1 MVSPLSAAAYIVLLV
16 LATVIFA
23 DGVEKVA
30 VRLGLT
36 RFATGALLT
45 AALTALPETMIAIL
59 SRIQGGLSYL
69 EVGAGSILGA
79 PSITILVGAPI
90 VVLAHHRR
98 PVNAG
103 VSRNYLL
110 FAAIFL
116 PSILALLLLPEL
128 FFRYALAF
136 GLMILYVQLARGIYR
151 EEGELMESG
160 SRTVLERVL
169 RANSIALMLIQ
180 VSSSLALMI
189 YAADSFMEEVVASV
203 DPLAYSLLLSPLGT
217 CLEEV
222 LVAAYWSLRRKA
234 DVALSLL
241 SGENLIQST
250 FVLGAGIFAT
260 GMYLPPNTTTIVALI
275 YTTAALALA
284 AILRAGARPTTV
296 LPITLL
302 YALYMALAL
311 YMKPIY

>member
-1 MVSPLSAAAYIVLLV
+1 LVSLLNAAAYIVLLV

-23 DGVEKVA
+23 EGVEKVA

-45 AALTALPETMIAIL
+45 APLTALPETIIAIL
-59 SRIQGGLSYL
+59 SPFQGGLSYL
-69 EVGAGSILGA
+69 EVGAGSVLGA
-79 PSITILVGAPI
+79 PSITILVGAPM
-90 VVLAHHRR
+90 VVLAHRSR
-98 PVNAG
+98 AVNVG
-103 VSRNYLL
+103 VSRNYIL

-116 PSILALLLLPEL
+116 PSILALLFLREPV
-128 FFRYALAF
+128 FRFTLAF
-136 GLMILYVQLARGIYR
+136 GLMALYVQFARGIYR
-151 EEGELMESG
+151 EEGELMESR

-169 RANSIALMLIQ
+169 RTDSMALTLMQ
-180 VSSSLALMI
+180 VSASLALMI
-189 YAADSFMEEVVASV
+189 YAADSFMEGVVASV

-241 SGENLIQST
+241 SGENLIQTT
-250 FVLGAGIFAT
+250 FVLGVGIFAT
-260 GMYLPPNTTTIVALI
+260 GMYLPLGTIAIALV

-284 AILRAGARPTTV
+284 AILRAGARPATG
-296 LPITLL
+296 LPIILL
-302 YALYMALAL
+302 YPLYMAIAL
-311 YMKPIY
+311 NMQPPY

>member
-1 MVSPLSAAAYIVLLV
+1 MVSPLNAAAYITLLI

-23 DGVEKVA
+23 EGVEKIA
-30 VRLGLT
+30 ARLGLT

-59 SRIQGGLSYL
+59 SPFQGGFSYL

-79 PSITILVGAPI
+79 PSITVLVGAPM
-90 VVLAHHRR
+90 VVLAHRR
-98 PVNAG
+98 RAVNVG

-116 PSILALLLLPEL
+116 PSILALLFISGLV
-128 FFRYALAF
+128 FRYALAF
-136 GLMILYVQLARGIYR
+136 GLMALYVQLARGIYR

-160 SRTVLERVL
+160 SRTLLERIL
-169 RANSIALMLIQ
+169 RADSMALTLMQ
-180 VSSSLALMI
+180 VSASLALMI
-189 YAADSFMEEVVASV
+189 YAADSFMEEVVASA

-222 LVAAYWSLRRKA
+222 LVASYWSLRRKA

-241 SGENLIQST
+241 SGENLIQAT
-250 FVLGAGIFAT
+250 FVLGVGIFAT
-260 GMYLPPNTTTIVALI
+260 GMYLPLGTATIALV

-284 AILRAGARPTTV
+284 AILRAGARPTAA
-296 LPITLL
+296 LPIILL
-302 YALYMALAL
+302 YPLYMASAL
-311 YMKPIY
+311 NMQPLY